1 MNKEKTI
8 MKVSIISILLNI
20 ILAAIKLVIGF
31 VSSSVAM
38 ISDGVHS
45 ISDVFSTII
54 VIIGAKLSGKD
65 ADKTHPYGHE
75 RLECIAT
82 LILGMILIFVG
93 FEIGSNAIKDIINNS
108 SNIMNIQKGN
118 IAIVVA
124 VISIVSKEA
133 MFWYSY
139 IIGKKIDSSSL
150 KADAWHHRSD
160 AISSIGSFI
169 GVAGAM
175 MGYPQIEKIASIA
188 ICLIILKTG
197 YDIVKSASRELID
210 EACDDE
216 TENRIRNIVLENDDV
231 LNIDSLKTRI
241 FASKIY
247 IDLEIAADKDKTLEE
262 SHEIAQ
268 NIHDEIEK
276 EITQVKHCMVHVNPM

>member
-231 LNIDSLKTRI
+231 LNIDSLKT
-241 FASKIY
+241 ASKIY